1 MIPVFWLMHSC
12 DHCQRRVSSRYLFPL
27 VEKLLDRNDA
37 VGVDDLGLDAVA
49 LGNLLHLVVDS
60 QNGLPL

>member
-1 MIPVFWLMHSC
+1 MIPVFWLMHPC
-12 DHCQRRVSSRYLFPL
+12 DRCQRRVSSRYLFPL

-37 VGVDDLGLDAVA
+37 VGVDDLGLDAIA